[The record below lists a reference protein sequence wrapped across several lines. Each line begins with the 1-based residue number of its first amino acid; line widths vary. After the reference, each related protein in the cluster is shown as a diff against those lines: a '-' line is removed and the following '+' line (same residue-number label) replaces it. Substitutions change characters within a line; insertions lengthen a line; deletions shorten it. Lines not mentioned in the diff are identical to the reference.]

1 MDEVRP
7 GRARHA
13 ALLTPQGKILFDFLV
28 IEAATDSFLL
38 DVAQDKAAELA
49 MRLLFYRLRAKVD
62 IAEATDLRVAAV
74 WDGAAEDAPGVLVPD
89 PRLPALGARLIGP
102 EDEIRRWLAS
112 GAVAA
117 TDAAQYHAYRIALG
131 VPEGGKDYAFG
142 DPFPHEA
149 DLDQLGGVD
158 FDKGCFVGQE
168 VVSRM
173 EHRGTARRRIVPVR
187 LDGPAPPAGTEILA
201 GGRPLGTMGS
211 SAGDRA
217 LAALRL
223 DRATEA
229 LAAGEPLTAGAARVT
244 VLKPAW
250 ARFDAPGLD
259 DPAVA

>member
-1 MDEVRP
+1 MTARAALLPDRGVVRIQGAEARSLLQGLVTTDMDEVRP

-28 IEAATDSFLL
+28 IEAETDSFLL

-49 MRLLFYRLRAKVD
+49 RRLLFYRLRAKVD

-102 EDEIRRWLAS
+102 ENETRRWLAS

-117 TDAAQYHAYRIALG
+117 ADAAQYHAHRIALG

-187 LDGPAPPAGTEILA
+187 LDGPAPPAG
-201 GGRPLGTMGS
+201 
-211 SAGDRA
+211 
-217 LAALRL
+217 
-223 DRATEA
+223 
-229 LAAGEPLTAGAARVT
+229 
-244 VLKPAW
+244 
-250 ARFDAPGLD
+250 
-259 DPAVA
+259 